1 MSTSDKCQKQKRR
14 CYNACDT
21 GSRYIPFHCFI
32 DVNHGFS
39 LYDENGKLLG
49 QTQAMPGYVNR
60 LFVKFEKPGIYTAF
74 CMELCGNS
82 HHRMRG
88 VVEVVEET
96 LSQK

>member
-1 MSTSDKCQKQKRR
+1 VTSL
-14 CYNACDT
+14 
-21 GSRYIPFHCFI
+21 

-60 LFVKFEKPGIYTAF
+60 LFVKFEKSGIYTAF